1 MFCRNC
7 GKELAEASELCSNCR
22 ARPAVGTGFCPS
34 CGAPTTPIT
43 EICPKCGARVSAVVE
58 DRTWMPTVAG
68 ILMII
73 SGVVHT
79 IGGLVIA
86 VWVGFWGAF
95 LAVPWLGALGVPL
108 LALGIVALLG
118 GIYALRRRV
127 WGLALAG
134 SVCVLIVGNL
144 VFGVLSLVFVIMA
157 KNEFE

>member
-7 GKELAEASELCSNCR
+7 GKELTEASEICSNCG
-22 ARPAVGTGFCPS
+22 ARPAAGTGFCPS
-34 CGAPTTPIT
+34 CGTPTTPMT
-43 EICPKCGARVSAVVE
+43 EICPKCGARVSAVVK

-73 SGVVHT
+73 SGVGHT
-79 IGGLVIA
+79 IGGLAMVIT
-86 VWVGFWGAF
+86 VGLGGAF
-95 LAVPWLGALGVPL
+95 MGVPWLGALGVPL

-118 GIYALRRRV
+118 GIYALRRQV

-157 KNEFE
+157 KNEFQ